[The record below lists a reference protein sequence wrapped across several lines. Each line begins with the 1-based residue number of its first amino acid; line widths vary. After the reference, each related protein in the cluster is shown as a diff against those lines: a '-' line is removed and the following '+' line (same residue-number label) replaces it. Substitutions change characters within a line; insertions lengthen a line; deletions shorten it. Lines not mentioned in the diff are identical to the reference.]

1 MYNNLTERFPQDDS
15 ETSTALNLC
24 TLYSKGGTVDV
35 ANFVRNKQI
44 PIHAIV
50 QSRN

>member
-15 ETSTALNLC
+15 ETSTALKWR
-24 TLYSKGGTVDV
+24 TLYSKGDTVHG